1 MKAAMYYGNK
11 DIRIED
17 IPEPSVRPGTVK
29 VKIEWCGI
37 CGTDLHEYLDGPI
50 FAPPAGSPH
59 PLTGE
64 TVPVCLGHEFA
75 GVVADV
81 GDGVI
86 NVSVGERVVV
96 EPYITCGTCARCK
109 AGIYN
114 VCDTLGFIGLS
125 GGGGGFSDYV
135 VADARRTFSIGDLP
149 TDIGALVE
157 PLAVAYHAVR
167 LSKAR
172 PGDSATVYGS
182 GPIGLVTVAALKAQG
197 IENVIVVEPAEVRK
211 VKATAAGATTVL
223 DPTDTD
229 IVSAIKDLTG
239 RAGTD
244 VSFECAGFDGATA
257 QAIKATKGGGTVV
270 NVAIW
275 GHEATVAMND
285 LVFNEVS
292 VVGSLAYCD
301 DHEPTVKLLQDGKVD
316 AAQFITGK
324 IAVDDIVDGGFRELI
339 DHKAENVKILVH
351 P

>member
-17 IPEPSVRPGTVK
+17 IPEPTVRPGTVK
-29 VKIEWCGI
+29 VRIEWCGI

-59 PLTGE
+59 PLTGQ

-75 GVVADV
+75 GVVADI
-81 GDGVI
+81 GDGVT
-86 NVSVGERVVV
+86 NVAVGDRVVV
-96 EPYITCGTCARCK
+96 EPYLTCGSCPRCR

-125 GGGGGFSDYV
+125 GGGGGFSEYV
-135 VADARRTFSIGDLP
+135 VADARRTFGIGRLG

-167 LSKAR
+167 LSKAG
-172 PGDSATVYGS
+172 PGSTATVYGS
-182 GPIGLVTVAALKAQG
+182 GPIGLVTVAALKAKG
-197 IENVIVVEPAEVRK
+197 VEKVIVVEPADVRK
-211 VKATAAGATTVL
+211 VKATAAGADHVV
-223 DPTDTD
+223 DPTDSDVVAT
-229 IVSAIKDLTG
+229 VKDLTDG
-239 RAGTD
+239 VGTD
-244 VSFECAGFDGATA
+244 VSFECAGFDGALA
-257 QAIKATKGGGTVV
+257 QAVQGTKGGGTVV

-275 GHEATVAMND
+275 GHPATVVMND

-292 VVGSLAYCD
+292 IVGALAYCN
-301 DHEPTVKLLQDGKVD
+301 DHEPTIKLLQDGLVD
-316 AAQFITGK
+316 AGQFITGR
-324 IAVDDIVDGGFRELI
+324 IALDDIVDGGFHELI
-339 DHKAENVKILVH
+339 NRKAENVKILVR

>member
-17 IPEPSVRPGTVK
+17 IPEPTVRPGTVK

-50 FAPPAGSPH
+50 FAPPAGAPH

-81 GDGVI
+81 GDGVT
-86 NVSVGERVVV
+86 NVSIGERVVV

-109 AGIYN
+109 AGHLQRLRHARLHRA
-114 VCDTLGFIGLS
+114 VR
-125 GGGGGFSDYV
+125 
-135 VADARRTFSIGDLP
+135 ARRWVLGLRRRRRQATHSIGDLP
-149 TDIGALVE
+149 TDIGALIE

-211 VKATAAGATTVL
+211 VKAKAAGATTVL

-229 IVSAIKDLTG
+229 SSARSRI
-239 RAGTD
+239 
-244 VSFECAGFDGATA
+244 
-257 QAIKATKGGGTVV
+257 
-270 NVAIW
+270 
-275 GHEATVAMND
+275 
-285 LVFNEVS
+285 
-292 VVGSLAYCD
+292 
-301 DHEPTVKLLQDGKVD
+301 
-316 AAQFITGK
+316 
-324 IAVDDIVDGGFRELI
+324 
-339 DHKAENVKILVH
+339 
-351 P
+351 